1 MSGLSWAIAP
11 LLIAALWACA
21 DAPTA
26 SPSAGGS
33 VVPGVTLT
41 EADNERA
48 IVVARGET
56 IRIRLRDAAGTGFQ
70 WKIELS
76 DPDVLEVLESDYI
89 QSAGARVGGA
99 GQRLWLMRAKA
110 VGSVRLSAK
119 RWRPWEGE
127 QSVVERFAVSI
138 QVSP

>member
-21 DAPTA
+21 SAPTA

-41 EADNERA
+41 EADNGRTT
-48 IVVARGET
+48 VVARGET
-56 IRIRLRDAAGTGFQ
+56 IRIRLRDAPGTGFQ

-76 DPDVLEVLESDYI
+76 DPDVLEVLESDYL
-89 QSAGARVGGA
+89 QSAGPGVGGA
-99 GQRLWLMRAKA
+99 GQRLSLMRAKA